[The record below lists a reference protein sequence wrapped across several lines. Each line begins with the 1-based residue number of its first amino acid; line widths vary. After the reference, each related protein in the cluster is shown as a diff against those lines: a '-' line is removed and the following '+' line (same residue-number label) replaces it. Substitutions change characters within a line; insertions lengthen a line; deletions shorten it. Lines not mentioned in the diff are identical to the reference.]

1 MRIVLKRGD
10 LSMKL
15 TVKILDIA
23 ARRGILLNR
32 LDARSIGV
40 LDGDRVQIIN
50 PKNGVAVTAV
60 VATTSTLEGQG
71 SAGVY
76 RNTTSG

>member
-1 MRIVLKRGD
+1 VRIVLKRGD

-50 PKNGVAVTAV
+50 P
-60 VATTSTLEGQG
+60 
-71 SAGVY
+71 
-76 RNTTSG
+76 